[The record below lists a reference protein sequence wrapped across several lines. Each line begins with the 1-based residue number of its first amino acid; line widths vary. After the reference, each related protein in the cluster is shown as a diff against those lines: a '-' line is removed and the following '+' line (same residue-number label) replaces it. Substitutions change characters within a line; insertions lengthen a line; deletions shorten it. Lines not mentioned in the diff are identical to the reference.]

1 MIEGLRFD
9 PIELPEGTGELRAEV
24 RAFMEEER
32 TSGTLVGRTPEDGSH
47 CPEFS
52 KRLGE
57 RGWIAMMWPKKYG
70 GHERS
75 ALERYVVGE
84 ELIVA
89 AAPTTAHFVAD
100 RQSGPLLL
108 RFGSEEQRQT
118 LLPRMARGQFIIDL
132 SLPNIEIRP
141 IYNLAGNHHFNE
153 VVFNDCPVANDMIV
167 GEEGNGWNQVM
178 GELGYER
185 SGPERFLSGF
195 RLYTEIVRAVGP
207 DPTDTQAEII
217 GRIAAHLMTLR
228 SMSIS
233 VAGMLQAGL
242 SPKVESSLV
251 KDLGTNFDREIPEIA
266 RLMFA
271 TELSTDAS
279 GCFEKALADAML
291 IAPTW
296 TIQGGSKEILR
307 TVISK
312 GIGL

>member
-1 MIEGLRFD
+1 
-9 PIELPEGTGELRAEV
+9 
-24 RAFMEEER
+24 
-32 TSGTLVGRTPEDGSH
+32 
-47 CPEFS
+47 
-52 KRLGE
+52 
-57 RGWIAMMWPKKYG
+57 
-70 GHERS
+70 
-75 ALERYVVGE
+75 
-84 ELIVA
+84 
-89 AAPTTAHFVAD
+89 
-100 RQSGPLLL
+100 
-108 RFGSEEQRQT
+108 
-118 LLPRMARGQFIIDL
+118 
-132 SLPNIEIRP
+132 
-141 IYNLAGNHHFNE
+141 
-153 VVFNDCPVANDMIV
+153 
-167 GEEGNGWNQVM
+167 
-178 GELGYER
+178 
-185 SGPERFLSGF
+185 
-195 RLYTEIVRAVGP
+195 
-207 DPTDTQAEII
+207 II